1 MYLLP
6 CPFLDLISKRKGTST
21 GAWGVMM
28 MLVAVV
34 VESRKSQCF
43 PGSLNWGA
51 WGAQAWNLPNPVGL
65 IYILGMWLPPS
76 FRTVNFQVVWG
87 AGAITNRAGPGNA
100 MTGQKKRRQRSFVN
114 GAVTHL
120 VQSYI
125 LNIFHFH
132 LYLGKWSNLTNIFQ
146 MGWFNHQLVYLIY
159 PPMKLTARPW
169 KFMVGTWISL
179 LAFGLLPGV
188 NC

>member
-1 MYLLP
+1 
-6 CPFLDLISKRKGTST
+6 
-21 GAWGVMM
+21 
-28 MLVAVV
+28 
-34 VESRKSQCF
+34 
-43 PGSLNWGA
+43 
-51 WGAQAWNLPNPVGL
+51 
-65 IYILGMWLPPS
+65 MWFPPS

-87 AGAITNRAGPGNA
+87 AGAITNRTGPGNA

-114 GAVTHL
+114 GAVTRL

-132 LYLGKWSNLTNIFQ
+132 LYLEKWSSLTKIFQ

-169 KFMVGTWISL
+169 KFYGWNMNFPFGFWPPTRCEL
-179 LAFGLLPGV
+179 LVSGSVTIASWCKGNDLKAGSIYRIPVTRGSDLELLGCPWKLATS
-188 NC
+188 